1 MGCPQ
6 DTPLGSVLFTQ
17 NTVPQRALQPAQK
30 ESVLILFNSHGQ
42 GGTGR
47 AVGGSKRRPARA
59 PPPPPPLP
67 SPPAQ
72 EDPLLSHW
80 PPRPSRPPGPALLQ
94 VHPRSLSDS
103 QQSPFQATLI
113 PPAWMK
119 SFLLSQ
125 RTTRGPKG
133 AAGAECQRTG
143 CTLSPRNVSSCGK
156 LCKKWSSSAKSWYT
170 KINPEC

>member
-1 MGCPQ
+1 MLISPHFSQWVATRHTTRLCAFYTKHRASESSATRTERVRPHPFQQPRPGRHRE
-6 DTPLGSVLFTQ
+6 GSRRQ
-17 NTVPQRALQPAQK
+17 QK
-30 ESVLILFNSHGQ
+30 KASQ
-42 GGTGR
+42 G
-47 AVGGSKRRPARA
+47 PHLL
-59 PPPPPPLP
+59 PLP

-80 PPRPSRPPGPALLQ
+80 PPRPSRPQGPALLQ

-156 LCKKWSSSAKSWYT
+156 LCKKWSSSAKS
-170 KINPEC
+170 